1 MFHFSDVGGVVD
13 DEELLASFTSF
24 ACFGARNAAAV
35 TSPARPG
42 SGVEMDGSRFAK
54 LCRET
59 GLQAGRLNSVGT
71 DIIFSKVKAK
81 VLNPPWNA

>member
-1 MFHFSDVGGVVD
+1 
-13 DEELLASFTSF
+13 
-24 ACFGARNAAAV
+24 
-35 TSPARPG
+35 
-42 SGVEMDGSRFAK
+42 MDGPRFAK

-81 VLNPPWNA
+81 VRHCQANLLYLPHPPTLQAPALHGIQHAPGCVRSHLNI